1 MAGRIPH
8 SRNEFEVLDF
18 VKDLPKKRRRSE
30 LNYANV
36 VKPGKKNLRKL
47 VSLIQKLLFIANMKP
62 VNAIVLVDE
71 NDNIML
77 EEENNIISTEE
88 EVVFASEEEI
98 IDENDGNVT
107 EVKRGRKKK
116 KYQDGMSDSLRREKF
131 AKLDDL
137 VKDFMG
143 ILFNFSS
150 VIYLLTN

>member
-1 MAGRIPH
+1 LAGRIPH

-36 VKPGKKNLRKL
+36 VETGKKNLRKFT

-88 EVVFASEEEI
+88 EDVF
-98 IDENDGNVT
+98 NVT

-150 VIYLLTN
+150 VIY

>member
-36 VKPGKKNLRKL
+36 VEPGKKNLRKFT

-88 EVVFASEEEI
+88 EDVF
-98 IDENDGNVT
+98 NVT

-150 VIYLLTN
+150 VIY